1 MDLAAINIHR
11 GRDHGI
17 RPYNDYV
24 EVSGYK
30 RIQSFD
36 EFGHEIASRLASV
49 YHHPDD
55 IDLWIGGLLESAL
68 PDAIVGPTFADI
80 IADQFSKFRQGDN
93 YFYEHGPGV
102 NPGAFSPA
110 QLREIKKTTLARL
123 ICDNSDQIQ
132 GQPPRALIRPDVPG
146 NAPVSCSDSVA
157 IPVLDYSPWREQ
169 FA

>member
-1 MDLAAINIHR
+1 MQI
-11 GRDHGI
+11 G
-17 RPYNDYV
+17 
-24 EVSGYK
+24 
-30 RIQSFD
+30 
-36 EFGHEIASRLASV
+36 SRLASV

-55 IDLWIGGLLESAL
+55 IDLWIGGLLESSL

-93 YFYEHGPGV
+93 YFYEHGPDV

-110 QLREIKKTTLARL
+110 QLHEIKKTTLARL

-132 GQPPRALIRPDVPG
+132 GQPPRALLRPDVPG
-146 NAPVSCSDSVA
+146 NAPVSCSDTQA

-169 FA
+169 FV